1 MSAQRCHAYSPSV
14 TDQKNPAPFI
24 LIAEDNADD
33 RLLMQYA
40 FRSARLPNK
49 YHIVNNGAEAI
60 TWLSQAAAEP
70 NNPICPAPDL
80 VILDIQMPY
89 KTGLEVLQWIREQ
102 PQLQAVP
109 VIIMSG
115 MNSPEMVQ
123 RALALGARY
132 YLFKPGDYSELTR
145 FIYGFNMVQLVHAC

>member
-1 MSAQRCHAYSPSV
+1 V
-14 TDQKNPAPFI
+14 TDQKNPVPFI
-24 LIAEDNADD
+24 LVAEDNSDD

-60 TWLSQAAAEP
+60 TWLSQSAEEP
-70 NNPICPAPDL
+70 NNPICPAPGL

-102 PQLQAVP
+102 PQLQEVP
-109 VIIMSG
+109 VVIMSG
-115 MNSPEMVQ
+115 MNSPETVQ
-123 RALALGARY
+123 RALALGAHN
-132 YLFKPGDYSELTR
+132 YLFKPGDYSELMR
-145 FIYGFNMVQLVHAC
+145 FIYGFNMVQTVHAC

>member
-1 MSAQRCHAYSPSV
+1 V
-14 TDQKNPAPFI
+14 TDQKNPVPFI

-60 TWLSQAAAEP
+60 TWLTQSASEP
-70 NNPICPAPDL
+70 NNPICPAPGL

-102 PQLQAVP
+102 SALVDVP

-115 MNSPEMVQ
+115 MNSPETVQ
-123 RALALGARY
+123 RALALGAHN

-145 FIYGFNMVQLVHAC
+145 FIYGFNMVQAVHAC